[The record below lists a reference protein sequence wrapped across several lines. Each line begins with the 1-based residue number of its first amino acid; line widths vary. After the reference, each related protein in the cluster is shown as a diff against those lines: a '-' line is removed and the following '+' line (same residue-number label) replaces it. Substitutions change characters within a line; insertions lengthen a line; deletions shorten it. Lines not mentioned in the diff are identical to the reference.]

1 MNQIAEL
8 FQKDIHRNI
17 NGVIKVG
24 QLDDANIRQELEE
37 YIITKEL
44 NRYFQTFFERYAET
58 LGKPTDKIG
67 VWISGFFG
75 SGKSHFLKILSYLL
89 ENRQLGD
96 RQALDY
102 FERERIR
109 DAIVQANI
117 TKAARSS
124 TDVILFNIDS
134 KADASSKSSKDAI
147 VKVFQKVFDD
157 YLGYFGTVPA
167 IAEFERH
174 LDKQGKYDAF
184 KSAFYKVSGTQW
196 TESRDAWAF
205 YQDEIS
211 QALQQ
216 SLGMSEESA
225 TRLLDLQEQNY
236 SLSVEK
242 FAKTVKEYLDG
253 KGKQHRLL
261 FLVDEVG
268 QYIGENSDL
277 MLNLQTVVEDLG
289 VHCQGRTWVIV
300 TSQEAID
307 EITKHKLK
315 GRDFSKIVG
324 RFGRP
329 LSLSS
334 ANTDEVIKLRLL
346 KKSDAAT
353 QSLAALY
360 QQKTAILRNQINF
373 IDCADLPGYDSEQ
386 DFISTYPFIP
396 YQFNLLQKVFTQI
409 RLMGAAGKHLAE
421 GERSLL
427 DAFQIASKVV
437 AGEALGAL
445 IPFHLFYLAVEG
457 FLDGGIR
464 RVIDQ
469 AAENSQLQHG
479 DLDLLK
485 TLFLIKYVKEVRVN
499 VENLTTLSLTEID
512 QDRIKLKE
520 EVEKALTRL
529 EKQTLIQRI
538 GNEYT
543 FLTYE
548 EQDIGREIKNTPFTP
563 AEITAKL
570 QNLIWDT
577 IFTDKKFRYDKRHD
591 YGFNRKL
598 DEQTCGQ
605 QTHDIGLHIITPYA
619 DRYQELSEDNYCL
632 LETGSGQ
639 EVMVRLPN
647 NSQLF
652 DELDELVRTE
662 KYLRQKNTVNLTLT
676 AQNIIRDRGTE
687 NGHRRE
693 RLQQMLET
701 LITRADVFACGNK
714 ITHDRSDPKKV
725 FYEGLIYLINN
736 VYTKLNY
743 IDSGFETEQEITQ
756 AFLREHQQQDITGK
770 VFNSAAHQ
778 EMQTWLNDEAKIHR
792 QVTIKTLIDK
802 FNARPYGWS
811 EFDILGVM
819 AELVNQGKVEI
830 RHAQSSVNPRESGFV
845 AQLRSRRGLTEYT
858 IRLGE
863 IINPTSVKIAKDLA
877 SELFTVAP
885 AKDPQKLYEDYLKG
899 LNDQKSKL
907 EGWKAQI
914 KQDKLP
920 FLERVQSAIDLLTNL
935 LSKDSAASFFDTV
948 RSHREDLENYCE
960 ERQQLT
966 SFFNGQ
972 LKLFL
977 QAREDL
983 AKLEPELHHLNDP
996 DLNQRLETVKQIL
1009 SHKDPTKRIPELPLL
1024 LEPIKKKVAEALG
1037 NYSHSIAK
1045 KTNKVKEDIARY
1057 VADTYTQVA
1066 DALDIDSLQEKV
1078 DRVSNNGNGVKTLDS
1093 AIARGT
1099 QLDNLYQSSLQ
1110 EIDRQA
1116 ADILQK
1122 REQAAEDSPISLC
1135 ITVKPVVFLQLS
1147 EVFPKNVI
1155 ETPEDVDEYVGALKQ
1170 ALLTKIH
1177 QNYRVRINQ
1186 G

>member
-1 MNQIAEL
+1 MNQIAQL

-24 QLDDANIRQELEE
+24 QLDDTNIRQELEE

-44 NRYFQTFFERYAET
+44 NRHFQAFFERYAET

-96 RQALDY
+96 KQALDY
-102 FERERIR
+102 FERERIP

-117 TKAARSS
+117 IKAARSS

-134 KADASSKSSKDAI
+134 KADASSKSSQNAI
-147 VKVFQKVFDD
+147 VKVFQQVFDD
-157 YLGYFGTVPA
+157 YLGYLGTSPA

-184 KSAFYKVSGTQW
+184 QTAFYEVSGTQW
-196 TESRDAWAF
+196 TQNRDAWGF

-211 QALQQ
+211 QALQK
-216 SLGMSEESA
+216 SLGMSEASA
-225 TRLLDLQEQNY
+225 ARLIDLQEQNY
-236 SLSVEK
+236 HPSVEK

-253 KGKQHRLL
+253 QEKQHRLV

-289 VHCQGRTWVIV
+289 VHCQGKAWVIV

-329 LSLSS
+329 LNLSS

-346 KKSDAAT
+346 KKNEAAT

-373 IDCADLPGYDSEQ
+373 IDCADLPGYNTQQ

-437 AGEALGAL
+437 ADEALGAL
-445 IPFHLFYLAVEG
+445 VPFHLFYLAVEG

-469 AAENSQLQHG
+469 AADNPGLQPF
-479 DLDLLK
+479 DIKVLK
-485 TLFLIKYVKEVRVN
+485 TLFLIKYVKEIRVN

-538 GNEYT
+538 GNIYT
-543 FLTYE
+543 FLTHE

-563 AEITAKL
+563 AEITEKL

-598 DEQTCGQ
+598 DDQTFGQ

-619 DRYQELSEDNYCL
+619 DRYRELSEDSQCL

-639 EVMVRLPN
+639 EVMARLPDD
-647 NSQLF
+647 SQLI
-652 DELDELVRTE
+652 DELQELVRTE
-662 KYLRQKNTVNLTLT
+662 KYLRHKHTGNLTPT
-676 AQNIIRDRGTE
+676 AQKILADRGAE

-701 LITRADVFACGNK
+701 LITRADVFAHGTK
-714 ITHDRSDPKKV
+714 ITIDRSDPKKV

-743 IDSGFETEQEITQ
+743 IDSGFETELDITH
-756 AFLREHQQQDITGK
+756 AFLKEHQQQDLTGK

-811 EFDILGVM
+811 ELDILGVM

-863 IINPTSVKIAKDLA
+863 IINPTSVKTAKDLA

-885 AKDPQKLYEDYLKG
+885 AKDALKLYEDYLKG
-899 LNDQKSKL
+899 LNEQKSQW

-914 KQDKLP
+914 ERDRLP
-920 FLERVQSAIDLLTNL
+920 FLDRVHSAIDLLTDL
-935 LSKDSAASFFDTV
+935 LSQDSAASFFDAV
-948 RSHREDLENYCE
+948 RSHREDLEDYCE

-977 QAREDL
+977 QAREDV

-996 DLNQRLETVKQIL
+996 DLNDRLETVRFIL
-1009 SHKDPTKRIPELPLL
+1009 SQKDPTKRIPELPLVL
-1024 LEPIKKKVAEALG
+1024 DPIKKKVAEALES
-1037 NYSHSIAK
+1037 YSHHIAQK
-1045 KTNKVKEDIARY
+1045 SNKVKENIARY
-1057 VADTYTQVA
+1057 VADTYSQVV
-1066 DALDIDSLQEKV
+1066 DVLDIQSLHETV
-1078 DRVSNNGNGVKTLDS
+1078 DRVITNQTKTLDS
-1093 AIARGT
+1093 AIARET

-1110 EIDRQA
+1110 EIDRQVA
-1116 ADILQK
+1116 EILQK
-1122 REQAAEDSPISLC
+1122 REKLEKESSISASVM
-1135 ITVKPVVFLQLS
+1135 VKPVVSLQLS
-1147 EVFPKNVI
+1147 EVSPKNVI
-1155 ETPEDVDEYVGALKQ
+1155 ETPEDVDEYVEALKQ
-1170 ALLTKIH
+1170 ALLTKIQ
-1177 QNYRVRINQ
+1177 QNYRIRIN
-1186 G
+1186 